1 MHCFL
6 RCRHGSGSTEPHA
19 APRSLRALPPNRVPL
34 FFLQCVH
41 DCTSGI
47 DSCNKT
53 TFGTAHI
60 LLRECVHSL
69 CRCWPRCEHNTGY
82 LRARYCSPL
91 FLKKKFPN
99 AMMSQLWFLSFVS
112 DLLFCCFQYLLQ
124 ISDTFPPAAGSTV
137 GWHVPFYSCWTV
149 GQKGSCYFL
158 QLSGEAWNGSIA
170 WISYVRSSLRWGSD
184 KVVKSSNWAW
194 VCKHNVLKEK
204 IKTASVCHLVY
215 KRPFECSLLPAKN
228 WVNNSCINLLQMTS
242 SLFVLLYFRLYSTHI
257 YSRSV
262 GYKHCLHIAYAHV
275 DMCRN
280 PAENTHTSI
289 SQWVLTHRI
298 FAESVHFLRQCS
310 STGQPAVSPITQHPP
325 GVRSAICRWVAGC
338 VDGGMT
344 GEKRERERGGLKRKR
359 GNRITGSADIWNVF
373 RRVSESCGVWTLLRG
388 IQLAVTWLRKWLFE
402 SVAAQGKDRETHKE
416 SCILQKCL
424 QGCFTKMCFY
434 PLFVISFIIRTSLIF
449 SVQNKIPI

>member
-41 DCTSGI
+41 DCTSGS

-60 LLRECVHSL
+60 LLCECVHSL

-124 ISDTFPPAAGSTV
+124 ISDTSPPAAGSTV

-298 FAESVHFLRQCS
+298 FAESAHFLRQCS

-344 GEKRERERGGLKRKR
+344 GEKRERERGGGVKKKERKQNNWFCR
-359 GNRITGSADIWNVF
+359 HLERVQTGQ
-373 RRVSESCGVWTLLRG
+373 RELR
-388 IQLAVTWLRKWLFE
+388 
-402 SVAAQGKDRETHKE
+402 SVNAAQGNPTRSHLIEKVAFWVSGCSRQRQRDTQRELHLSE
-416 SCILQKCL
+416 MFAGMFHQNVFLPIICYQ
-424 QGCFTKMCFY
+424 FY
-434 PLFVISFIIRTSLIF
+434 Y
-449 SVQNKIPI
+449 QNFFDFLRSE